1 MDDIDLMSR
10 LEESDAL
17 LADGFEDALIG
28 ITENH
33 HFRDVAVY
41 DYDNAVDILMVR
53 DGMSEEEAIEYMEYN
68 VVSAYVGESTP
79 IFIRLSLSYR
89 QKLSALSL
97 N

>member
-1 MDDIDLMSR
+1 MNTEELYLR
-10 LEESDAL
+10 LEEAEAL

-41 DYDNAVDILMVR
+41 DYDDAVDILMVR
-53 DGMSEEEAIEYMEYN
+53 DGMSEEEAIEFMEYN

-79 IFIRLSLSYR
+79 VFIRLSSSYR
-89 QKLSALSL
+89 QKQSALSL

>member
-1 MDDIDLMSR
+1 MDDFELMSR

-41 DYDNAVDILMVR
+41 DYDDAVDILMVR
-53 DGMSEEEAIEYMEYN
+53 DGMSEEDAIEFMEYN
-68 VVSAYVGESTP
+68 VVSSYVGESTP
-79 IFIRLSLSYR
+79 VFIRLSSSYR
-89 QKLSALSL
+89 QKQSALSL

>member
-1 MDDIDLMSR
+1 MDDVDLMSR
-10 LEESDAL
+10 LEEAQAL

-41 DYDNAVDILMVR
+41 DYDDAVDILMVR
-53 DGMSEEEAIEYMEYN
+53 DGMSEEEAIEFMEYN

-79 IFIRLSLSYR
+79 VFIRLISSYK
-89 QKLSALSL
+89 QKQSALSL